1 MLLMR
6 WRLTAAVLTVLFVG
20 VPAYG
25 GDIIK
30 FEDANGTIHFTDS
43 TVPRSYKVYIK
54 EKTIKRL
61 EKQEKNRR
69 FADEI
74 RIAGNRHGV
83 DRHLIQS
90 VIQAESGFDPLAVSR
105 AGARGLMQLMPETAR
120 RYDVNNVYN
129 PAQNI
134 DGGTRHLKHL
144 MNKYGGNVKIALAAY
159 NAGETVVAD
168 YSGIPPY
175 PETKTYIAR
184 VLQFYKEQ
192 TGKDIGKKEKMKI
205 YRYLDANGTLI
216 LTDTPLYVNG
226 LR

>member
-1 MLLMR
+1 MR
-6 WRLTAAVLTVLFVG
+6 WRLVAAVLTAIFFSSPVS
-20 VPAYG
+20 G
-25 GDIIK
+25 GDIIR
-30 FEDANGTIHFTDS
+30 FEEPNGTIHFTDV
-43 TVPRSYKVYIK
+43 TVPRNYKVYIK
-54 EKTIKRL
+54 EKAIKRL
-61 EKQEKNRR
+61 EKREKNSR

-83 DRHLIQS
+83 DSYLIQS
-90 VIQAESGFDPLAVSR
+90 VIQAESDFDPLAVSR
-105 AGARGLMQLMPETAR
+105 AGARGLMQLMPATAR
-120 RYDVNNVYN
+120 RYDVNNVHN

-205 YRYLDANGTLI
+205 YRYVDKNGTLI
-216 LTDTPLYVNG
+216 LTDTPLYMNG

>member
-1 MLLMR
+1 MR
-6 WRLTAAVLTVLFVG
+6 WRLTAAVLTVLFTG
-20 VPAYG
+20 APANG
-25 GDIIK
+25 GNIIK
-30 FEDANGTIHFTDS
+30 FEDANGTIHFTDV
-43 TVPRSYKVYIK
+43 TVPRSYTVYIK
-54 EKTIKRL
+54 EKTVKRL
-61 EKQEKNRR
+61 EKQEKKMR

-90 VIQAESGFDPLAVSR
+90 VIQAESDFDPLAVSR

-120 RYDVNNVYN
+120 RYDVDNVYN

-134 DGGTRHLKHL
+134 NGGTRHLKYL

-159 NAGETVVAD
+159 NAGETVVAN

-192 TGKDIGKKEKMKI
+192 TGKDIGRKEKMRI
-205 YRYLDANGTLI
+205 YRYVDANGTLI
-216 LTDTPLYVNG
+216 LTDTPLSLNG